1 MRRLMVVFVAFV
13 LALAG
18 CATTS
23 PGANISG
30 TGVVLAIQET
40 TEASTGASVA
50 GAIGGAVVGAV
61 LGGQIGGGFGQTVAA
76 TAGSIGG
83 SMAGSSIAARASAT
97 SVWIV
102 QIRFEDGIDRT
113 VHVKELPAYRPGQR
127 VRVDSGVIHP
137 VR

>member
-83 SMAGSSIAARASAT
+83 SMAGSSMAARASAT
-97 SVWIV
+97 AIEMDMARASMM
-102 QIRFEDGIDRT
+102 T
-113 VHVKELPAYRPGQR
+113 TATPAIMM
-127 VRVDSGVIHP
+127 SAFS
-137 VR
+137 